1 MPFFSIFRRRDDNY
15 DGRSESISNR
25 NGRGGLFQW
34 PARRRPSNDTY
45 FFGICD
51 FRISSIFLNVLNI
64 AFTLFLVALGFVSV
78 ANDWKH
84 LVASS
89 SFSVIGILGALYV
102 NLTLTALSTIGLS
115 LLLGFYFVILYL
127 PGFIIL
133 GLIVLS
139 QAVLLYEIGQG
150 YFLKERNSF
159 DNELLSMESGEVIE
173 NAKYVAND
181 IVGLVTPKWDDG
193 GG

>member
-1 MPFFSIFRRRDDNY
+1 
-15 DGRSESISNR
+15 
-25 NGRGGLFQW
+25 
-34 PARRRPSNDTY
+34 
-45 FFGICD
+45 
-51 FRISSIFLNVLNI
+51 LNVLNI

-181 IVGLVTPKWDDG
+181 IVGLVTPK
-193 GG
+193 